1 MRPYPSC
8 CTIFGQNL
16 PIFTSGALT
25 PRPPAGSNTQA
36 AGAKSL
42 KLLDYCDGDRR
53 PCLAPECPFL
63 NSRHKPAEPHSR
75 SNGPLRR
82 FLRLIVEVDES
93 RRWSH
98 RLRAALLLLLL
109 LVAFG
114 LVGYWVPELLQRH
127 LR

>member
-1 MRPYPSC
+1 M
-8 CTIFGQNL
+8 
-16 PIFTSGALT
+16 
-25 PRPPAGSNTQA
+25 
-36 AGAKSL
+36 
-42 KLLDYCDGDRR
+42 
-53 PCLAPECPFL
+53 
-63 NSRHKPAEPHSR
+63 NSSHKPAEPHAR

-98 RLRAALLLLLL
+98 RIRAALLLLLL
-109 LVAFG
+109 LVTFG